1 MLFQDI
7 NRKSKFTKSKIL
19 VNVCVYTN
27 ASIQKQ
33 YCANAVETAKATI
46 FSQSLLHLLLDIT

>member
-1 MLFQDI
+1 MFAYI
-7 NRKSKFTKSKIL
+7 
-19 VNVCVYTN
+19 TN

-46 FSQSLLHLLLDIT
+46 FSQRRSCRTYS